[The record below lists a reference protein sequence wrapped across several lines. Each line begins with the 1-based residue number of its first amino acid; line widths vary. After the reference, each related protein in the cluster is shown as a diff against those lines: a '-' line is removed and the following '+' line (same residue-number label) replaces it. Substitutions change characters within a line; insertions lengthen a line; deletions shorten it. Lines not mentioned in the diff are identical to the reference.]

1 MKENSPLIPQ
11 GTLPESK
18 PRERSGII
26 LAVFGILGFHVL
38 LLGALLLQGC
48 KDRPATNVADN
59 NQNTTVTPT
68 PPVTPPSNSLPGDL
82 GWQNPVAPAQ
92 GSNATASLPPPI
104 IPATSNVATLPS
116 LPSLP
121 PTGVAPATGTGVTE
135 YEVQKGD
142 SFYVIAKKFKTTSQE
157 IAKANP
163 NVNPQKLRPGQKI
176 KIPEKATTVAAVAG
190 TGTDAGTT
198 VTAPAA
204 SATAPA
210 PAASATAP
218 ATAAGESA
226 VYQVKRGDTL
236 TKIAKT
242 HHTSVKAI
250 MAANGL
256 TRDNLKVGQKLKIP
270 GKAAAPET
278 VTPTTAGATAS
289 ISG

>member
-1 MKENSPLIPQ
+1 
-11 GTLPESK
+11 
-18 PRERSGII
+18 
-26 LAVFGILGFHVL
+26 L

-176 KIPEKATTVAAVAG
+176 KIPEKAATVAAVAG
-190 TGTDAGTT
+190 AGTDAGTT
-198 VTAPAA
+198 VT
-204 SATAPA
+204 A

-278 VTPTTAGATAS
+278 VTPATAGATAS